1 MRLVNQS
8 QRSNRVIATVQR
20 RVHFALSTTMGL
32 LMDLLKA
39 SLGTSSKRAGNRN
52 PSPSWQTM
60 VFDMREYG
68 NCMRAIHR
76 PAYAI
81 NHRAPSTPRTGQ

>member
-8 QRSNRVIATVQR
+8 PRFNRVIATAQR
-20 RVHFALSTTMGL
+20 RVHIALSTTVGRL
-32 LMDLLKA
+32 LDLLKA
-39 SLGTSSKRAGNRN
+39 SLGTSSKRTGRNN

-60 VFDMREYG
+60 VFNIRETG
-68 NCMRAIHR
+68 NCMHAIHR
-76 PAYAI
+76 PAYVM